1 VRATLWLVGLFAIAV
16 ALALF
21 AGNDPGTVT
30 LFWPPHRVDI
40 SLNLFLLVIALVFI
54 VLHLALRT
62 LVAFFGIP
70 QQARRWR
77 LQQRERAIQSA
88 LLDSFSHWV
97 GGRFIRARKAAE
109 LVVSLEQSVAH
120 SGESMS
126 YAERLRT
133 LAHLLAAESAHALQ
147 DRALREMHFRQALEH
162 SQARDAQEMRDGVQL
177 RAARWALDDRDAAK
191 SMEWL
196 DLMPQGASR
205 RTLALRLRFKAARMA
220 GRPQQAL
227 EMARLLTKHRAFS
240 EVAGKS
246 IARGLAIELI
256 NAAHDPVQLQR
267 AWDSLE
273 HAERE
278 LPDVAMQAAQRLL
291 DQGGEAQ
298 TSRQWLL
305 PVWNRLMEQA
315 DALNLGQKVH
325 LVRVLEAG
333 FGPHGQAPD
342 AQWLARIESAQI
354 ANPRDAA
361 LQYLAG
367 VVCMRLALWGKAQQ
381 MLKQS
386 LALLQDSGLKRD
398 AWRALA
404 EMAEQRQDAA
414 GATQAYRQA
423 LLEASRR

>member
-1 VRATLWLVGLFAIAV
+1 MGLFAIAV

-40 SLNLFLLVIALVFI
+40 SLNLFLLAIALAFI
-54 VLHLALRT
+54 TLHYALRT
-62 LVAFFGIP
+62 LSAFFGIP

-77 LQQRERAIQSA
+77 LQQRERAIQTA
-88 LLDSFSHWV
+88 LLDSLSPLM

-109 LVVSLEQSVAH
+109 LVVSLEEAVA
-120 SGESMS
+120 SNGEQLA

-133 LAHLLAAESAHALQ
+133 LSHLLAAESAHALQ
-147 DRALREMHFRQALEH
+147 DRPLREKHFRQALEH
-162 SQARDAQEMRDGVQL
+162 ANARDAHETRDGVQL

-205 RTLALRLRFKAARMA
+205 RTIALRLRFKAARMA
-220 GRPQQAL
+220 GQPFQAL
-227 EMARLLTKHRAFS
+227 EVARLLTKHRAFS
-240 EVAGKS
+240 DMAGKS

-256 NAAHDPVQLQR
+256 NGSHDPMQLQR
-267 AWDSLE
+267 TWDSLE
-273 HAERE
+273 TGERE
-278 LPDVAMQAAQRLL
+278 MPDVAMQAAQRLL
-291 DQGGEAQ
+291 AQGGDATVAQ
-298 TSRQWLL
+298 HWLL
-305 PVWNRLMEQA
+305 PVWTAMLERAE
-315 DALNLGQKVH
+315 ALNAVQRVR
-325 LVRVLEAG
+325 LVRILETC
-333 FGPHGQAPD
+333 FGSEGQTPD
-342 AQWLARIESAQI
+342 AQWLARIEAAQM

-367 VVCMRLALWGKAQQ
+367 VVCMRLRLWGKAQQ

-386 LALLQDSGLKRD
+386 LALLQDHGLKRD

-414 GATQAYRQA
+414 GATEAYRQA
-423 LLEASRR
+423 LKESAQH

>member
-1 VRATLWLVGLFAIAV
+1 MGLFAIAV

-40 SLNLFLLVIALVFI
+40 SLNLFLLAIALAFI
-54 VLHLALRT
+54 TLHYALRT
-62 LVAFFGIP
+62 LSAFFGIP

-77 LQQRERAIQSA
+77 LQPRERAIQTA
-88 LLDSFSHWV
+88 LLDSLSHLW

-109 LVVSLEQSVAH
+109 LVVSLEEAVA
-120 SGESMS
+120 SNGEQLA

-133 LAHLLAAESAHALQ
+133 LSHLLAAESAHALQ
-147 DRALREMHFRQALEH
+147 DRPLREKHFRQALEH
-162 SQARDAQEMRDGVQL
+162 ANARDAHETRDGVQL

-205 RTLALRLRFKAARMA
+205 RTIALRLRFKAARMA
-220 GRPQQAL
+220 GQPFQAL
-227 EMARLLTKHRAFS
+227 EVARLLTKHRAFS
-240 EVAGKS
+240 DMAGKS

-256 NAAHDPVQLQR
+256 NGSHDPMQLQR
-267 AWDSLE
+267 TWDSLE
-273 HAERE
+273 TGERE
-278 LPDVAMQAAQRLL
+278 MPDVAMQAAQRLL
-291 DQGGEAQ
+291 AQGGDATVAQ
-298 TSRQWLL
+298 HWLL
-305 PVWNRLMEQA
+305 PVWNAMLERAE
-315 DALNLGQKVH
+315 ALNAVQRVR
-325 LVRVLEAG
+325 LVRILETC
-333 FGPHGQAPD
+333 FGSEGQTPD
-342 AQWLARIESAQI
+342 AQWLARIEAAQM

-367 VVCMRLALWGKAQQ
+367 VVCMRLRLWGKAQQ

-386 LALLQDSGLKRD
+386 LALLQDHGLKRD

-414 GATQAYRQA
+414 GATEAYRQA
-423 LLEASRR
+423 LKESAQH